1 MTYEELKQLAPG
13 TLVRVKGGVYDL
25 MFIQGA
31 STFDHMIRV
40 EMNGVNQN
48 VDPSQVSSLT
58 VYDTAMIKRMYE
70 AVFPVKETDSRFE
83 EVVNFIEK
91 LK

>member
-13 TLVRVKGGVYDL
+13 SLVRVKGGVYDY
-25 MFIQGA
+25 MFLRAIA
-31 STFDHMIRV
+31 PVMV
-40 EMNGVNQN
+40 EMNGVNQT
-48 VDPSQVSSLT
+48 VDASQIKLLT
-58 VYDTAMIKRMYE
+58 EYDTAMIKRMYE

>member
-13 TLVRVKGGVYDL
+13 TLVRVKGGAYDL
-25 MFIQGA
+25 MFLQG
-31 STFDHMIRV
+31 SSPFDHMVRV

>member
-1 MTYEELKQLAPG
+1 MTYEELKLLRPG
-13 TLVRVKGGVYDL
+13 TLV
-25 MFIQGA
+25 
-31 STFDHMIRV
+31 RV

-48 VDPSQVSSLT
+48 VDTSQVSSLT
-58 VYDTAMIKRMYE
+58 EYDTAMIKRMYE
-70 AVFPVKETDSRFE
+70 TVFPVKETDSRFE

>member
-1 MTYEELKQLAPG
+1 MTYEELNAIMPG
-13 TLVRVKGGVYDL
+13 TLVRIKGGVYDY
-25 MFIQGA
+25 MFLQGA
-31 STFDHMIRV
+31 SPFDQMIRV

-70 AVFPVKETDSRFE
+70 AVFPKTDDTRFNQ
-83 EVVNFIEK
+83 VVEFIEK

>member
-1 MTYEELKQLAPG
+1 MTYEELNATMPG
-13 TLVRVKGGVYDL
+13 TLFRVKGGAYNY
-25 MFIQGA
+25 MFLQGVCPHA
-31 STFDHMIRV
+31 RTIRV
-40 EMNGVNQN
+40 EMNGVNQR

-70 AVFPVKETDSRFE
+70 AVFPDEDTRFNQ
-83 EVVNFIEK
+83 VVEFIEK

>member
-13 TLVRVKGGVYDL
+13 TLVRV
-25 MFIQGA
+25 
-31 STFDHMIRV
+31 
-40 EMNGVNQN
+40 EMNGVTQN

>member
-1 MTYEELKQLAPG
+1 MTYEELKLLRPG
-13 TLVRVKGGVYDL
+13 TLVRVKGGAYDY
-25 MFIQGA
+25 MFLQGA
-31 STFDHMIRV
+31 SRNDRTVRV
-40 EMNGVNQN
+40 EMNGVTMT

-70 AVFPVKETDSRFE
+70 AVFSDKDTRFNQ
-83 EVVNFIEK
+83 VVEFIEK

>member
-1 MTYEELKQLAPG
+1 MTYEELKLLRPG
-13 TLVRVKGGVYDL
+13 TLLRVKGGVYDY
-25 MFIQGA
+25 MFIQDA
-31 STFDHMIRV
+31 SPFDYMFRV
-40 EMNGVNQN
+40 EMNGVTQN

>member
-1 MTYEELKQLAPG
+1 MTYEELKAIVPG
-13 TLVRVKGGVYDL
+13 TLFRVKGGAYNY
-25 MFIQGA
+25 MFLQGVCPHDR
-31 STFDHMIRV
+31 TIRV
-40 EMNGVNQN
+40 EMNGVNQR

-70 AVFPVKETDSRFE
+70 AVFPDEDTRFNQ
-83 EVVNFIEK
+83 VVEFIEK

>member
-13 TLVRVKGGVYDL
+13 TLVW
-25 MFIQGA
+25 
-31 STFDHMIRV
+31 V
-40 EMNGVNQN
+40 EMNGVTQN

-58 VYDTAMIKRMYE
+58 VYDTAMIKRMHE
-70 AVFPVKETDSRFE
+70 AVFADKDTRFNQ
-83 EVVNFIEK
+83 VVEFIEK

>member
-1 MTYEELKQLAPG
+1 MTYEELNAIMPG
-13 TLVRVKGGVYDL
+13 TLLRVKGGVYDY
-25 MFIQGA
+25 MFLKAIA
-31 STFDHMIRV
+31 PVMV
-40 EMNGVNQN
+40 EMNGVNQK

-70 AVFPVKETDSRFE
+70 AVFPKTDDTRFNQ
-83 EVVNFIEK
+83 VVEFIEK

>member
-1 MTYEELKQLAPG
+1 
-13 TLVRVKGGVYDL
+13 
-25 MFIQGA
+25 
-31 STFDHMIRV
+31 MI
-40 EMNGVNQN
+40 M
-48 VDPSQVSSLT
+48 
-58 VYDTAMIKRMYE
+58 RMYE

>member
-13 TLVRVKGGVYDL
+13 TLFRVKGGAYNY
-25 MFIQGA
+25 MFLQGVCPHDR
-31 STFDHMIRV
+31 TIRV
-40 EMNGVNQN
+40 EMNGVNQR

-70 AVFPVKETDSRFE
+70 AVFPDKDTRFNQ
-83 EVVNFIEK
+83 VVEFIEK

>member
-13 TLVRVKGGVYDL
+13 TLVRVKGGVYDY
-25 MFIQGA
+25 MFLQGVCPHDR
-31 STFDHMIRV
+31 TIRV
-40 EMNGVNQN
+40 EMNGVNQR

-70 AVFPVKETDSRFE
+70 AVFPKTDDTRFNQ
-83 EVVNFIEK
+83 VVEFIEK